1 MAKKNEIAVVEQPGY
16 LTEAI
21 NLTELF
27 SEELDGLR
35 PSFEKIRIP
44 AGGGLSYEVPGDDPS
59 SPDMVKEFSAV
70 ILYHHPINSY
80 HVEKRGNL
88 RVL

>member
-27 SEELDGLR
+27 SEELDQ
-35 PSFEKIRIP
+35 K
-44 AGGGLSYEVPGDDPS
+44 
-59 SPDMVKEFSAV
+59 
-70 ILYHHPINSY
+70 
-80 HVEKRGNL
+80 
-88 RVL
+88 